1 MKQKFL
7 AIISCL
13 LAAVTILSTAVACRE
28 DSSSDFVSVPKT
40 ENAVFANA
48 KDSDGKEIVLAEN
61 GKSEYSIVIPE
72 DKTVYEDYASKEVQR
87 FISQSTGAVLPII
100 YDTGLEKDT
109 SNPYISIGNTLL
121 FDRELS
127 TAEYGESGGMIDVD
141 NKTVFLV
148 GARGYGILN
157 ATYKFLNYEIGFKA
171 YALDEVVCDTKSK
184 VNLLAFDNY
193 KYIPASD
200 YLMFQYRGYS
210 SGSVVYD
217 AARLGLASAAN
228 GGYTIDGKM
237 YAEFLHN
244 LPSKVVPPASSIG
257 YDMIRKYKAAE
268 IAAYVAENIDA
279 KIAEYKEENGADP
292 TEEEIS
298 KIKADLELE
307 RIKAEKATWYNG
319 NLCLSRPEIVETLAV
334 EVEKLLIQTPSAKYL
349 MLGNEDNS
357 LVCECPSC
365 VEAAAKYGGHG
376 GVSIWC
382 MNGISEYLE
391 KDNFFEKNPQVN
403 SEVKLLY
410 LNYLGYESAP
420 VEFDADGNVKSVKIK
435 ARDNVGTFLCFMLAC
450 NGHAL
455 DDPDCKINKTELNKL
470 KGWAQVTETIG
481 TYLYWTNYFNL
492 YEYYDV
498 WACIQTWAE
507 TLTSYNVTFNFA
519 QCVML
524 GDEPTPFD
532 QLKVYL
538 ISEYF
543 SNPQAGD
550 FDELVRNFMLN
561 YYKAGASEMY
571 EYYNAIRENITM
583 IQAFE
588 GSQCVNCYGNGVNY
602 TDKTYWSVKTIERM
616 LSILER
622 AYEKIDNSEYSEEIK
637 AKLRSRILVE
647 EMTMRHYRFSSWK
660 DSYTTEEYDAERAWL
675 IKAHSQFGIE
685 YEGA

>member
-1 MKQKFL
+1 MRKILK
-7 AIISCL
+7 AVGCL
-13 LAAVTILSTAVACRE
+13 LTVVTAVSFVAGCSKKTE
-28 DSSSDFVSVPKT
+28 TVSVPET
-40 ENAVFANA
+40 EKATFANA
-48 KDSDGKEIVLAEN
+48 VDSSGKEIMLVEN
-61 GKSEYSIVIPE
+61 GKSDYTIVIPE
-72 DKTVYEDYASKEVQR
+72 MKTVYEDYASKEVQR
-87 FISQSTGAVLPII
+87 FISQSTGVTLPII
-100 YDTGLEKDT
+100 YDTGLDANE
-109 SNPYISIGNTLL
+109 SAAYIAIGNTVL
-121 FDRELS
+121 FDGELS
-127 TAEYGESGGMIDVD
+127 EAEYGESGGMIDVE
-141 NKTVFLV
+141 NKTVFLL
-148 GARGYGILN
+148 GAKGYGLLN

-171 YALDEVVCDTKSK
+171 YALDEVVCETKDK
-184 VNLLAFDNY
+184 VNLLAFDEY

-217 AARLGLASAAN
+217 AARLGLSSAAN

-244 LPSKVVPPASSIG
+244 LPSKIVPPSSSIG

-268 IAAYVAENIDA
+268 IAAYVEENLDA
-279 KIAEYKEENGADP
+279 KIAEFKEANDGAEP
-292 TEEEIS
+292 TEEELA
-298 KIKADLELE
+298 KIEADLELE
-307 RIKAEKATWYNG
+307 RVKAEKATWYNG

-334 EVEKLLIQTPSAKYL
+334 EVEKLLIQTPSAKYI

-357 LVCECPSC
+357 LVCECSSC

-403 SEVKLLY
+403 PDVKLLY

-420 VEFDADGNVKSVKIK
+420 VEFDEKGNITSVKIK

-455 DDPDCKINKTELNKL
+455 DDPDCEINKTELNKL

-507 TLTSYNVTFNFA
+507 TLTSYNVAFNFA
-519 QCVML
+519 QCVMS

-532 QLKVYL
+532 MLKVYL

-543 SNPQAGD
+543 SNPKAGD
-550 FDELVRNFMLN
+550 FDELVRGFMLN
-561 YYKAGASEMY
+561 YYKAGANEMY
-571 EYYNAIRENITM
+571 EYFNAIRENITL
-583 IQAFE
+583 IQAFA
-588 GSQCVNCYGNGVNY
+588 GSQCVNCYGQGVNY
-602 TDKTYWSVKTIERM
+602 TDRKYWSVKTIERM
-616 LSILER
+616 LEILDR
-622 AYEKIDNSEYSEEIK
+622 AYAAVDASQYSTEIK
-637 AKLRSRILVE
+637 EKLRERILVE
-647 EMTMRHYRFSSWK
+647 EMTMRHYRFTMWK
-660 DSYTTEEYDAERAWL
+660 DSYTTAEYDAERAWL
-675 IKAHSQFGIE
+675 IEAHARFEID